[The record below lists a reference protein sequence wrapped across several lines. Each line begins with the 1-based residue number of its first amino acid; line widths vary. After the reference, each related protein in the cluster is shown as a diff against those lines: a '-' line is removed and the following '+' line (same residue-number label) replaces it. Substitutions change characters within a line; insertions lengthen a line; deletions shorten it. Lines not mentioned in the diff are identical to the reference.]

1 MKVLILTSKVPYPP
15 RDGGAIATLG
25 LAQGLADAGADVSML
40 CLNTTRHPFQVENIP
55 GEIKQNIRF
64 YQIDI
69 DTRIKPI
76 PAFLNLLFSRKPYNA
91 VRFESGPYSEKLQ
104 ELLISENFDVVQ
116 LEGPYMG
123 YYIPVIRNYS
133 KALISLR
140 AHNVEHDIWKG
151 KSTGTRNILLKF
163 YLKILSARIK
173 RLEKKVLERI
183 DILAAITRNDLEN
196 LLRFKMVKSIVVP
209 AGIDPLGYPE
219 PEKPDYPS
227 VFFIG
232 ALDWLP
238 NQEGLMWFIENV
250 LPLVRSTNPD
260 ICLNVAGRNAPPG
273 LQRKLYSIRAEGVL
287 FHGEVDDAYAF
298 MNRYAVFV
306 SPLSTG
312 SGIRIKILEGMMM
325 KRVIVATSIAAEGIP
340 VSDRENI
347 ILANEP
353 EEMAK
358 KILWLCSNREEY
370 DRIAEKSREFVLQ
383 NFNNL
388 AASKKLFEL
397 YRSTIQ

>member
-25 LAQGLADAGADVSML
+25 LAQGLAYAGADISML

-64 YQIDI
+64 YQVDI

-76 PAFLNLLFSRKPYNA
+76 PAVLNFLFSRKPYNA
-91 VRFESGPYSEKLQ
+91 VRFESGAYSEKLQ
-104 ELLISENFDVVQ
+104 SLITSEKFDVVQ

-123 YYIPVIRNYS
+123 YYIPVIRKYS

-140 AHNVEHDIWKG
+140 AHNVEHDIWAG
-151 KSTGTRNILLKF
+151 KSSGARNIFLKF
-163 YLKILSARIK
+163 YLRILTERIK

-183 DILAAITRNDLEN
+183 DILAAITRNDLAS
-196 LLRFKMVKSIVVP
+196 LLRFKRVSSIVVP
-209 AGIDPLGYPE
+209 AGIDPSGYPD
-219 PEKPDYPS
+219 PEKPEYPS

-238 NQEGLMWFIENV
+238 NQEGLMWFIDKV
-250 LPLVRSTNPD
+250 LPLIKKSNPE
-260 ICLNVAGRNAPPG
+260 IRLNVAGRNAPPG
-273 LQRKLYSIRAEGVL
+273 LKKKLFSRRSEGVV

-325 KRVIVATSIAAEGIP
+325 KRVVVATSIAAEGIP
-340 VSDRENI
+340 VSDNENI

-353 EEMAK
+353 EEMAR
-358 KILWLCSNREEY
+358 KIIWLCSSREDY
-370 DRIAEKSREFVLQ
+370 DRIAERSRVFVLQ

-388 AASKKLFEL
+388 AGSKKLFEL